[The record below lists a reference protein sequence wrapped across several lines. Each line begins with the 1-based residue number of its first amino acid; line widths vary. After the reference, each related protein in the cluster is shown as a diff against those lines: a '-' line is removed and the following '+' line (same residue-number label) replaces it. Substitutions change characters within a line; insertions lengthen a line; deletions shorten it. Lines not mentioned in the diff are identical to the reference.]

1 MWERSL
7 WPVVVRPTTILIV
20 VQGQRNCDIYS
31 LKTTAFTMA
40 ILYMALIPLNA
51 VLGPDQN

>member
-7 WPVVVRPTTILIV
+7 WHVVVRPTTILIV

-31 LKTTAFTMA
+31 LKTTAPTVT
-40 ILYMALIPLNA
+40 ILYTALTPRCIES
-51 VLGPDQN
+51 